1 MKKQPYMKFVFSA
14 VFLVG
19 VAALIVSCA
28 HFPGTQKPS
37 LKTEPTAVDMN
48 PRAMAGMKIIG
59 SGFKAGDRIEIA
71 LIGADKGKDVPV
83 AFAEADEKGAFETK
97 MNMLS
102 ILQGIFHFKFTRGKP
117 APNPK
122 NPPLSPGL
130 YVMQASS
137 WDSKLKATCSLEI
150 KMPPKKKK

>member
-1 MKKQPYMKFVFSA
+1 MFIAVLVF
-14 VFLVG
+14 G
-19 VAALIVSCA
+19 IAAIIAGCA
-28 HFPGTQKPS
+28 HLPGTQKAS
-37 LKTEPTAVDMN
+37 LKTEPSAVDMN

-102 ILQGIFHFKFTRGKP
+102 ILQGIFHFKFKRGKP
-117 APNPK
+117 APDPK

-137 WDSKLKATCSLEI
+137 WDSKLSATCSLEI
-150 KMPPKKKK
+150 KVPPKKKK